1 MLMTGAS
8 LRFPFD
14 FDFPTCRHPSI
25 CPKPGGAHS
34 PPWSGGATGVQ
45 VKTLKP
51 NKQTKKTLNSTSLPG
66 GLKQPGK
73 SRPGRSSRKPQGDTD
88 QGWRG
93 PRSAPGGP
101 PGSGLLAPLPLL
113 LCPALREAGTVLGER
128 GKPSKPSLAS
138 SHPLSTQRRCTQQSH
153 RVCPPM
159 PTPWVSVYT
168 SRSSRSKTVLKT
180 LKPYFKCNFFW
191 NPPKLK
197 ETHWLTEQQVPVLE
211 TLPQK
216 NMTGLR
222 TTE

>member
-1 MLMTGAS
+1 MAGDSPGDGALGAEIHHFTSPWQGSQEATPPPGTPTG
-8 LRFPFD
+8 
-14 FDFPTCRHPSI
+14 
-25 CPKPGGAHS
+25 CP
-34 PPWSGGATGVQ
+34 
-45 VKTLKP
+45 
-51 NKQTKKTLNSTSLPG
+51 N
-66 GLKQPGK
+66 
-73 SRPGRSSRKPQGDTD
+73 PQCGD
-88 QGWRG
+88 
-93 PRSAPGGP
+93 PGGP

-138 SHPLSTQRRCTQQSH
+138 SHPLSTQRHCTQQSH
-153 RVCPPM
+153 QVCPPM

-216 NMTGLR
+216 NMTGLQ